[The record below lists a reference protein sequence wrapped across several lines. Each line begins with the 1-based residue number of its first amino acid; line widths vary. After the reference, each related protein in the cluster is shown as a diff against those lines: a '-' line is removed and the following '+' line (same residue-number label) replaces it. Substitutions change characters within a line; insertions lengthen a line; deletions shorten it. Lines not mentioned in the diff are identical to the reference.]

1 MRLAPLVLVLPFAA
15 CVQFPKIDDATD
27 QAARDA
33 AYPKL
38 IPLDTIPQS
47 SAQDLTDQQEVQE
60 SLEQR
65 VSSLQARAARLR
77 SGGLTPEERA
87 RLDDKVE

>member
-15 CVQFPKIDDATD
+15 CVQFPEIDDATD
-27 QAARDA
+27 QVARDA

-38 IPLDTIPQS
+38 IPLDTVPQS

-60 SLEQR
+60 RLEQR
-65 VSSLQARAARLR
+65 VSGLQARAARLR
-77 SGGLTPEERA
+77 GGVLTTEDRA
-87 RLDDKVE
+87 RLDDEVE